1 MTEVASEP
9 ALDRAGVAAGER
21 YRRGSSWARGV
32 HVLTLVVGLAVLVVV
47 SRGQW
52 FVIDEWVFLTDRRL
66 EDVRGLFV
74 PHNEHW
80 STLPI
85 VLWRALFATVGLR
98 SYWPYQLV

>member
-1 MTEVASEP
+1 MSEGRPPVAVSSH
-9 ALDRAGVAAGER
+9 ER
-21 YRRGSSWARGV
+21 GLGFVPEGWSVGV

-52 FVIDEWVFLTDRRL
+52 FVADEWGFLTDRRL